1 MRRQYILLPLMIL
14 LFCFAHAQTYYGE
27 KLFGRLEMIDD
38 SVCTIA
44 FISMGDYYPVDS
56 CCVRKHEDTVFLSTK
71 KQWRYKVNIFD
82 KQQTVDNPWYCSIIK
97 IYRYSFSNKYE
108 YITDVVGSYDS
119 ITRSIVVEEIVFG
132 KGQYI
137 VVFKDIFTYYRVKC
151 SFDKERNFV
160 VLDENPDYTNELIFN
175 EFPLLVKGNKLI
187 PIDKEKQMQCWLDNG
202 FFFPKMKMSKK
213 TKKYKIINGHYI
225 GLRNLPTK
233 MESLEKLKPLPR
245 KYMKYFVDGW

>member
-1 MRRQYILLPLMIL
+1 MIL
-14 LFCFAHAQTYYGE
+14 LFCFGHAQTYYGE
-27 KLFGRLEMIDD
+27 KLFGRLEMIND

-56 CCVRKHEDTVFLSTK
+56 CCVRKHGDTVFLSTK

-97 IYRYSFSNKYE
+97 IYRYSFPNKYE
-108 YITDVVGSYDS
+108 YITDVVGAYDS
-119 ITRSIVVEEIVFG
+119 TTRSIVVEEIVFG
-132 KGQYI
+132 RGHYI
-137 VVFKDIFTYYRVKC
+137 LVYKDIFTYYRVKC

-160 VLDENPDYTNELIFN
+160 VLEENPDYTNEIIFN

-233 MESLEKLKPLPR
+233 MESLEKLEPLQITPQNQNKR
-245 KYMKYFVDGW
+245 VEYLDKCWNRVR